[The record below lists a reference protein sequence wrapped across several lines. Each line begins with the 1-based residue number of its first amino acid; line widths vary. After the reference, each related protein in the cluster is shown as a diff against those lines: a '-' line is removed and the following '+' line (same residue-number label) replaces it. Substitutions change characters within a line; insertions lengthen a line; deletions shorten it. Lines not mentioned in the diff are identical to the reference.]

1 MTFLGLEADETL
13 LIGKIAFLVLLYVF
27 ILFVMRSAT
36 KGMTQAPQESIV
48 LGAAEANALRAE
60 HGLPPTRLLVLASP
74 DLGQGRT
81 IEVAAP
87 TVVGRDAT
95 SRIRLEHDEFAS
107 ARHARIEP
115 RQDGAWVDD
124 LGSTNGTFVNG
135 TKLEEGKARE
145 GRRRH
150 PDRRDRA
157 AGADVRIGRTAGVT
171 DTGRRRM
178 RNEDALVLRPPLF
191 AVADGMG
198 GARAGEIAARLAAAA
213 LEEASTD
220 TMGEKAVSSL
230 IEEANRRIWQRSL
243 ADPATAGMGT
253 TVTAALVDAT
263 AGTVALGHV
272 GDSRAYR
279 LRGDAL
285 EQLSTDHSLVA
296 ELVQSGVLTPEE
308 AERHPQRSAIT
319 RALGT
324 EPAVEVE
331 VLTVDGEVG
340 DLFLLCSD
348 GLSAMLG
355 DEEIAAAI
363 ESAGRDP
370 PVGRRG
376 ARRGGERPRRRG
388 QHHGRPLRA
397 RRRRGSASDEVA
409 EASDP
414 ERRSSRVRAGRSTC
428 VPRLMRT
435 PTSNRHGAGPGGRL
449 AALALIALVVVV
461 GLLALYW
468 GISR

>member
-1 MTFLGLEADETL
+1 
-13 LIGKIAFLVLLYVF
+13 
-27 ILFVMRSAT
+27 
-36 KGMTQAPQESIV
+36 
-48 LGAAEANALRAE
+48 
-60 HGLPPTRLLVLASP
+60 
-74 DLGQGRT
+74 
-81 IEVAAP
+81 
-87 TVVGRDAT
+87 
-95 SRIRLEHDEFAS
+95 
-107 ARHARIEP
+107 
-115 RQDGAWVDD
+115 
-124 LGSTNGTFVNG
+124 
-135 TKLEEGKARE
+135 
-145 GRRRH
+145 
-150 PDRRDRA
+150 
-157 AGADVRIGRTAGVT
+157 VRIGRTAGVT

-198 GARAGEIAARLAAAA
+198 GARAGEVAARLAAAA
-213 LEEASTD
+213 LEEAGTD

-331 VLTVDGEVG
+331 VLTVDADVG

-363 ESAGRDP
+363 EGAGRDP
-370 PVGRRG
+370 QSAGEALV
-376 ARRGGERPRRRG
+376 AAANAHGGEDNITVVLFELVEGDAP
-388 QHHGRPLRA
+388 Q
-397 RRRRGSASDEVA
+397 DEVA
-409 EASDP
+409 EVTTLSVDRAESVPADRP
-414 ERRSSRVRAGRSTC
+414 SSLSHEDADV
-428 VPRLMRT
+428 
-435 PTSNRHGAGPGGRL
+435 NRHGAGPGGRV